1 MPDKAFLRQLRATFL
16 VEAREHLQAMSRGIV
31 LLEQA
36 GSDQAQQATPLESV
50 FRAAHSLKGAARAV
64 ELADIESLCQ
74 SLEDV
79 FAAWRARRSSP
90 AEGATDLVHRA
101 LDTMSAMLAP
111 LADEPATITPTD
123 VVLMKR
129 DLRRLATTQ
138 TRAADTSAPAAPAP
152 SGSMQQAVP
161 LAAPPPPPQTQAR
174 GEQPGSA
181 GSSAG
186 PHVARPAAS
195 PATSS
200 VASHAAARTVPHATS
215 QALPHVALHVDE
227 TVRVA
232 LPRLASQLLSAEEML
247 VAKLAAGQRA
257 SEMRMFSDWLA
268 HWRRT
273 WSSVEPD
280 ARRLREGLAAGATP
294 DAAMQAL
301 QLSRVLDFCDWSGDN
316 VRVVEGRAGDV
327 YRAVQADRDEIA
339 KRVDDLLDSTKQ
351 LLLLPFGTITGTFQ
365 KLVRDLC
372 RDQGKQ
378 AELHIEGE
386 QVAIDKLILEEIKD
400 PLVHMLRNAV
410 DHAVEAPAV
419 RARAAKPTRA
429 TITLSI
435 TPLDASKVE
444 LVLSDDGAGI
454 AVDTLKAEAV
464 RRGLLESA
472 DATAMTEDAALALV
486 FRAELST
493 SPNVTHLSGRGLGL
507 AIAYERVQKL
517 GGQLSVQSHV
527 GFGTAFRM
535 LLPAARAS
543 FRGVLCEAAGQ
554 QFLLPTQAVG
564 RVARVRRD
572 NIATVEG
579 RDTVS
584 LDGRVVGLADLADVL
599 ELQSQRTGADSD
611 LMQVMLV
618 GAEEQEVAFAVD
630 RVLDEQE
637 VLVKPLR
644 RPLLRVRNVSAAAV
658 LANGQVVPIL
668 RVADLLQA
676 ARQAAGRSARA
687 PIAQPSR
694 RKARRVLLA
703 EDSITSRMLLK
714 TILESAGYVVRTAVD
729 GMDAYSL
736 LRTETFDLLVS
747 DVEMPR
753 LNGFDLTQRV
763 RADKRLAE
771 LPVVLVTALET
782 RADRER
788 GIDAGANAYITK
800 GGFDQDKLL
809 EAIERLL

>member
-36 GSDQAQQATPLESV
+36 GSDQAQQATPLEAV

-111 LADEPATITPTD
+111 LADEPATVAPTD

-138 TRAADTSAPAAPAP
+138 TRAVDTSASAGPAPQAFTQHAVPPPTPAMPAP
-152 SGSMQQAVP
+152 SPSPQVHAQQSGSARPPTVP
-161 LAAPPPPPQTQAR
+161 QAPPHAPQLAQPP
-174 GEQPGSA
+174 
-181 GSSAG
+181 
-186 PHVARPAAS
+186 
-195 PATSS
+195 
-200 VASHAAARTVPHATS
+200 VASHTLPHA
-215 QALPHVALHVDE
+215 DE

-273 WSSVEPD
+273 WSSIEPD

-316 VRVVEGRAGDV
+316 VRVVEGRASDV
-327 YRAVQADRDEIA
+327 HRATQADRDEIA

-351 LLLLPFGTITGTFQ
+351 LLLLPFGTITGSFQ

-419 RARAAKPTRA
+419 RARAGKPTRA

-464 RRGLLESA
+464 RRGLLEGA
-472 DATAMTEDAALALV
+472 DAKAMTEDAALALV

-493 SPNVTHLSGRGLGL
+493 SPGVTELSGRGLGL

-535 LLPAARAS
+535 VLPAARAS

-554 QFLLPTQAVG
+554 QFLLPTHAVV

-599 ELQSQRTGADSD
+599 ELQSQRAATESD
-611 LMQVMLV
+611 LLQLMLV
-618 GAEEQEVAFAVD
+618 GVDEQEVAFAVD

-668 RVADLLQA
+668 RVGDLLQA

-788 GIDAGANAYITK
+788 GIDAGANAYIAK